1 MNACAR
7 AVFSAALATALIAA
21 VVGTAAA
28 AEPVPAR
35 PESVWPPRPAQAA
48 PPAQPAAVHA
58 AAPAAPTSPVG
69 FKPRA
74 TVVPI
79 GFPLPRTSG
88 YRYDALWRV
97 ARLGVVYP
105 YNQIRG
111 VTANGTLLRAHDG
124 VDLPVRNGTQVLAPF
139 AGVVV
144 NPAAIWK
151 PWDPQ
156 RYGTVVVIRSTEST
170 SRGYLTI
177 LAHLSSR
184 SVVPGNRVTRGQGV
198 GRTGQTGNAVGTRP
212 HLHVE
217 LRAPFLIPYAY
228 AGVRRRLDVFD
239 PLPSL
244 HAADPNR

>member
-1 MNACAR
+1 MSGR
-7 AVFSAALATALIAA
+7 LRTLVGAALATFALAG
-21 VVGTAAA
+21 VVGFVGA
-28 AEPVPAR
+28 AEPESR
-35 PESVWPPRPAQAA
+35 FPESASTGSRQAA
-48 PPAQPAAVHA
+48 PAGPSVILQA
-58 AAPAAPTSPVG
+58 AAPSAPTSATG
-69 FKPRA
+69 FKPRD

-79 GFPLPRTSG
+79 AFPLPRTSG
-88 YRYDALWRV
+88 YRYGELWRV
-97 ARLGVVYP
+97 PRLGVVYP

-111 VTANGTLLRAHDG
+111 VTSSGALLRAHDG
-124 VDLPVRNGTQVLAPF
+124 VDLRVRNGTQVLAPF

-144 NPAAIWK
+144 SPATIWK

-156 RYGTVVVIRSTEST
+156 RYGTVVVIRSTEAT

-184 SVVPGNRVTRGQGV
+184 TVVPGNRVARGQVV
-198 GRTGQTGNAVGTRP
+198 GRTGQTGNAIGTPP

-217 LRAPFLIPYAY
+217 LRAPFQIAFAY

-244 HAADPNR
+244 HEADPNR